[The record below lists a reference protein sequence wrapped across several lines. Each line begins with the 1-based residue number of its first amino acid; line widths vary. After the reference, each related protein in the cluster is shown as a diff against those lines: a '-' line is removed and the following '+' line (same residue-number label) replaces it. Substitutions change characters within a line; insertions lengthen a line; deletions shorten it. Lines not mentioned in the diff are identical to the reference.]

1 MNRKFPVGSWV
12 LRFYPPAA
20 AQNKLGSPWVGPQQ
34 VVRQATGHTV
44 GIQKGPDTPIIFIH
58 VDERWTPGPS
68 LWKLMETIC
77 PPMLVAQERPPT
89 NDLETPSLN
98 WFPVETVTEEDI
110 TQPELL
116 SDSTE
121 GCFSCVE
128 WTHTKEQFQAL
139 DESFPFLPIG
149 WVAEHNEDTF
159 ILGPGPPSSPRSH
172 QTGNDD

>member
-1 MNRKFPVGSWV
+1 MGFT
-12 LRFYPPAA
+12 FYPPA

-44 GIQKGPDTPIIFIH
+44 AIQKGPDTPIIFIH
-58 VDERWTPGPS
+58 VDDLKICPAPTNSSWTPGPS
-68 LWKLMETIC
+68 LWKLMEKIC

-121 GCFSCVE
+121 GCFACGE
-128 WTHTKEQFQAL
+128 WTHTKELCQAL
-139 DESFPFLPIG
+139 DESFPFLPIRWG
-149 WVAEHNEDTF
+149 AEHNADTF